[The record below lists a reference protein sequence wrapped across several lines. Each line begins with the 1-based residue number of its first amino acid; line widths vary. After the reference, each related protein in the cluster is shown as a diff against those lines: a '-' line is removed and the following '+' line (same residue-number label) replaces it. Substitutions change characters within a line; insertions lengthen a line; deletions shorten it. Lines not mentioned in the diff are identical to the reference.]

1 MTSLAKKSLAGSIT
15 MLLLSVLQ
23 RGLGFLSTVVLA
35 RLLTPEDYG
44 VIAIINLVVFLI
56 DSLST
61 VGVGQYI
68 IQKTEVDADDLN
80 SAWTINLLLKS
91 VFFALAALAMPF
103 ITAFLD
109 KPELLYPMLITL
121 LILPLSAFATPG
133 VYLLHKH
140 LDLKPLFWMN
150 LSARLTVFAITL
162 VLAYVYRNYWAL
174 VFGTLFSYFLPAIGT
189 YFIHPFRP
197 KISFSKFHEQW
208 GFSKWIF
215 FNSFVG
221 YIKGQIDMFIISKLY
236 SSENIGGYN
245 MMKNVAKMPEQIL
258 IAPLSST
265 FLSTYLNVKHDR
277 QKLNRVSNI
286 SFLGLSAL
294 LCPLSALL
302 YLNPLMVINILLG
315 DSWFTYVDIF
325 AVLALTLA
333 VTPLTILT
341 KNYSMAFGS
350 VKPYFYL
357 DLFSVVLSA
366 SIYFFIFD
374 KTILYFAYAYLAI
387 SLIQALVTIIY
398 FNMKLNMPVCFP
410 IIHTLGLAALAF
422 GLGYLFF
429 PSQTTHLSLTAIG
442 SYIVYFVSFYF
453 TLAVI
458 IYSIKSKIYEYNYV
472 VNTLI
477 NNLMHR
483 LTKLKS

>member
-1 MTSLAKKSLAGSIT
+1 MTLLAKKSLSGSIT

-23 RGLGFLSTVVLA
+23 RGLGFLSTAVLA

-56 DSLST
+56 DSMST

-68 IQKTEVDADDLN
+68 IQKTKVDADDLN
-80 SAWTINLLLKS
+80 SAWTINLLIKNT
-91 VFFALAALAMPF
+91 FFASSALAMPF

-109 KPELLYPMLITL
+109 KPDLLYPMLVTL
-121 LILPLSAFATPG
+121 LILPLSALSTPG
-133 VYLLHKH
+133 VYLLHKE

-150 LSARLTVFAITL
+150 LSVRLTVFAITL
-162 VLAYVYRNYWAL
+162 VMAYVYRNYWAL
-174 VFGTLFSYFLPAIGT
+174 IFGTLFSYFLPVIGT
-189 YFIHPFRP
+189 YVIHPFRP
-197 KISFSKFHEQW
+197 RISFLKFHEQW

-265 FLSTYLNVKHDR
+265 FLSTYSNVKHD
-277 QKLNRVSNI
+277 QHKLNQVANI
-286 SFLGLSAL
+286 SFLGLSAI
-294 LCPLSALL
+294 LCPLSVFMFF
-302 YLNPLMVINILLG
+302 NPLMIINILLG
-315 DSWFTYVDIF
+315 DKWFAYIDIF

-333 VTPLTILT
+333 VTPLSILT
-341 KNYSMAFGS
+341 NNYSMALGS

-357 DLFSVVLSA
+357 NLFSVLLSTCV
-366 SIYFFIFD
+366 YFFIFQQP
-374 KTILYFAYAYLAI
+374 ILYFAYAFLVI
-387 SLIQALVTIIY
+387 SLIQTLVTGAY
-398 FNMKLNMPVCFP
+398 FNIKLKMPVCFP
-410 IIHTLGLAALAF
+410 LIHTLGLSALAF

-429 PSQTTHLSLTAIG
+429 PSQTTHLSVSAI
-442 SYIVYFVSFYF
+442 SAYIGYFISFYF
-453 TLAVI
+453 ILAII
-458 IYSIKSKIYEYNYV
+458 IYSIKSKIYEYYYIVDTVIQQLLNH
-472 VNTLI
+472 LLK
-477 NNLMHR
+477 LMR
-483 LTKLKS
+483 